1 MPAVTRSDGSTEA
14 TGIDVDV
21 VQVNVEDTKGRTR
34 SAAVTLLGKIVDVRN
49 AGVGS
54 DITGCCTSVD
64 VERGDVTVVSDIDGE
79 RDVYPLFRV
88 KHSAKHDKKSAPAL
102 RVQDPV
108 ALVLAR
114 GSHLYSD
121 HLTASSEYGPTSS
134 GIPIATVR
142 AEEVGASGFGTF
154 GDVIAGDLCAVFSG
168 FPVHTAEV
176 IEEGAMDMIVD
187 RRHSLLPEGREPD
200 EREGGKDV
208 RAVGPVRD
216 DRRRVLR
223 DLGRRHADRR

>member
-1 MPAVTRSDGSTEA
+1 MT
-14 TGIDVDV
+14 
-21 VQVNVEDTKGRTR
+21 
-34 SAAVTLLGKIVDVRN
+34 
-49 AGVGS
+49 
-54 DITGCCTSVD
+54 ITGCCTSVD
-64 VERGDVTVVSDIDGE
+64 VERGEVTVVSDIDGE
-79 RDVYPLFRV
+79 RDVYPLFSV
-88 KHSAKHDKKSAPAL
+88 KHSAKHDKNSAPAL

-176 IEEGAMDMIVD
+176 IEEGAMDMSIGDILYFPKGESPTNAKAAKTSVQSGLSATID
-187 RRHSLLPEGREPD
+187 GEFYEIWGVVTPIDVKNKLVSMSTELALVKVKRYGRAD
-200 EREGGKDV
+200 HV
-208 RAVGPVRD
+208 RISATPPSF
-216 DRRRVLR
+216 
-223 DLGRRHADRR
+223 